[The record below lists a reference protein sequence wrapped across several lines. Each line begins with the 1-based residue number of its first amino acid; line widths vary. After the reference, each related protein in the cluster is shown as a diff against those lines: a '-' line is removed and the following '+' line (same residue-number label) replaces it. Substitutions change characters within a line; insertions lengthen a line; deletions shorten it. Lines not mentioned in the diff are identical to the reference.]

1 MSTDR
6 VRGLGFVVRGCS
18 GVGALGLGIRNV
30 LRRFRVQQ
38 RLRSPDEAS
47 DFMMVASIRM
57 MVLNHGIHCSH
68 CPPWF
73 LRSDRV
79 VELNRSPRVCPVG
92 ACGSAE
98 APAAVQG
105 LGKHVQVNMSEGAV

>member
-6 VRGLGFVVRGCS
+6 VRGLGFVVR
-18 GVGALGLGIRNV
+18 IRNV

-57 MVLNHGIHCSH
+57 MVLIMAFIARTAH
-68 CPPWF
+68 
-73 LRSDRV
+73 R
-79 VELNRSPRVCPVG
+79 
-92 ACGSAE
+92 GSY
-98 APAAVQG
+98 VQI
-105 LGKHVQVNMSEGAV
+105 E

>member
-18 GVGALGLGIRNV
+18 GGGSLGLGIRNV

-57 MVLNHGIHCSH
+57 MVLIMAFIARTAH
-68 CPPWF
+68 
-73 LRSDRV
+73 R
-79 VELNRSPRVCPVG
+79 
-92 ACGSAE
+92 GSY
-98 APAAVQG
+98 VQI
-105 LGKHVQVNMSEGAV
+105 E